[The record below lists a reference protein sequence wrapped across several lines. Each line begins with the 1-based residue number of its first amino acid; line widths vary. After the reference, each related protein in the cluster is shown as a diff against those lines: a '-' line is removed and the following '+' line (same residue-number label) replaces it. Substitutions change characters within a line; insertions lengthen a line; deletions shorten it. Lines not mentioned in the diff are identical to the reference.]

1 MAFRNIFGRRTGEPE
16 GADQLAPAQ
25 GAVTEAPRVSHEPES
40 AEPSPAPARSRRGS
54 RTRAAGELEPVQGD
68 ISPDDFPE
76 VERRRR
82 RRGGRRRSGSGEAS
96 AADPTAPIPA
106 PESAD
111 ALETSPESARRRSP
125 RATTPRQLAPEANS
139 DVATPGEAA
148 PRQLRRPAERQPE
161 EPRRRDTEKAPA
173 GLEALIA
180 RQNVILESF
189 AQKQLTAIKTI
200 ERSMM
205 TLSQRLGTDFAPAA
219 AGGAMPKVGVFVDV
233 PNVIYAAERLGVT
246 INFGKLLSYLMQG
259 RALVRAS
266 AYAPISDDPMARL
279 DSQKFVQPFMEYGY
293 RIVTKPLKRFADGS
307 IKGNFDVELAM
318 DVLTMSDRLDVVS
331 LVSGDGDFRRMCEIV
346 ASKGVR
352 IEVIAFGTS
361 TAGELRTVA
370 DTYIDISEHLDELS
384 D

>member
-1 MAFRNIFGRRTGEPE
+1 MNTG
-16 GADQLAPAQ
+16 GI
-25 GAVTEAPRVSHEPES
+25 TEAPRVAPPADDAPE
-40 AEPSPAPARSRRGS
+40 PAPTPAPTRTRRSP
-54 RTRAAGELEPVQGD
+54 RTRAAQELEPVQGD
-68 ISPDDFPE
+68 ITAEDFPE

-82 RRGGRRRSGSGEAS
+82 RRGGRRRSGNGDASSAEA
-96 AADPTAPIPA
+96 AASNGDEAQTTEPVTTT
-106 PESAD
+106 D
-111 ALETSPESARRRSP
+111 GGRRRSP
-125 RATTPRQLAPEANS
+125 RAATRPAQDESRSEAASTPEP
-139 DVATPGEAA
+139 A
-148 PRQLRRPAERQPE
+148 PRQPRHPVEPQE
-161 EPRRRDTEKAPA
+161 QPRRRETEKVPA
-173 GLEALIA
+173 GLEGLIA
-180 RQNVILESF
+180 RQNVILETF

-205 TLSQRLGTDFAPAA
+205 TLSQRLGTDFAPSA

-246 INFGKLLSYLMQG
+246 INFGKLLSYLVQG

-266 AYAPISDDPMARL
+266 AYAPISDDPMVRL
-279 DSQKFVQPFMEYGY
+279 DSQKFVHPFMEYGY

-352 IEVIAFGTS
+352 VEVVAFGTS
-361 TAGELRTVA
+361 TAGELRAVA